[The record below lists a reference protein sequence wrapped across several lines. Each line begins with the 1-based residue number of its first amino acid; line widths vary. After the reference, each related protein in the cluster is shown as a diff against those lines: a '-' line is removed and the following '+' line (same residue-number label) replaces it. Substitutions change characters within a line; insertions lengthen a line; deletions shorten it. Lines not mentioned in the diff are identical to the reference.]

1 MVLGELGIVGVFA
14 FGWFFGKTFFLSVGR
29 FFQMQEPYL
38 RAGTI
43 GLIATF
49 VAFQVNQSFNGDLP
63 NNMFWFC
70 IGMMFA
76 VQRLEAR
83 SRTA

>member
-1 MVLGELGIVGVFA
+1 
-14 FGWFFGKTFFLSVGR
+14 
-29 FFQMQEPYL
+29 MQEPYL
-38 RAGTI
+38 RAVTI

>member
-1 MVLGELGIVGVFA
+1 M
-14 FGWFFGKTFFLSVGR
+14 SVGR

-38 RAGTI
+38 RAVII

-70 IGMMFA
+70 IGMMFV

>member
-1 MVLGELGIVGVFA
+1 
-14 FGWFFGKTFFLSVGR
+14 FLSLAR
-29 FFQMQEPYL
+29 FRQMQDPYF
-38 RAGTI
+38 RAVTI

-49 VAFQVNQSFNGDLP
+49 VGFQVNQSFNGDLP

-76 VQRLEAR
+76 VQRLDADLR
-83 SRTA
+83 SQPDSQPA

>member
-1 MVLGELGIVGVFA
+1 
-14 FGWFFGKTFFLSVGR
+14 
-29 FFQMQEPYL
+29 MQDSYL
-38 RAGTI
+38 RAVAI

-70 IGMMFA
+70 IGMLFA
-76 VQRLEAR
+76 VQRLEAA
-83 SRTA
+83 SRKT